1 MSVSLTTAN
10 SVESLTKEIE
20 KSGPL
25 TVKSTRCARKRITL
39 LASVIFIRKKLAQ
52 KKKKPKAPKSSSKE
66 TFRKKVSLVETDLSS
81 EEEILS
87 AEPFTEDDN
96 VRTSEVINS
105 VFDFPNKFYGDTRE
119 TRTNAN

>member
-1 MSVSLTTAN
+1 M
-10 SVESLTKEIE
+10 
-20 KSGPL
+20 
-25 TVKSTRCARKRITL
+25 
-39 LASVIFIRKKLAQ
+39 RKKLAQ

-105 VFDFPNKFYGDTRE
+105 VFDFPNKFYAVMEIQRKPVRMQIDSGTS
-119 TRTNAN
+119 